1 MRQQR
6 TTEEE
11 QLRQLKGI
19 NAQLN
24 PLGGLFRVGFWL
36 AILLFT
42 LGVLARLCLPGS
54 LFK

>member
-6 TTEEE
+6 TAGKE
-11 QLRQLKGI
+11 QIRQLKMI

-24 PLGGLFRVGFWL
+24 PLGGFIRVGFWL
-36 AILLFT
+36 TVLLFT
-42 LGVLARLCLPGS
+42 LGVLALLCLPGN

>member
-6 TTEEE
+6 TPEEE
-11 QLRQLKGI
+11 QIRQLKII

-24 PLGGLFRVGFWL
+24 PLGAFIRVGFWL
-36 AILLFT
+36 AVLLFT

>member
-6 TTEEE
+6 TAEEE
-11 QLRQLKGI
+11 QIRQLKII

-24 PLGGLFRVGFWL
+24 PLGGFIRVGFWFVV
-36 AILLFT
+36 LLFT